1 MRRSKADVR
10 DLLQKAADKG
20 LSEVESLRL
29 QAYEATDEGLAYR
42 EVHTYL
48 QQEMPQR
55 LPEFRMN
62 RHKLKG
68 IAAHIDGQVQ
78 RKRRVQRGVYTVRS
92 VAMAT
97 AVLLILFLGYNW
109 LITDNFIP
117 EPAAAPTSIA
127 VPTTPTAALAP
138 RMKYANLET
147 AVPELLTQLPP
158 VQYAYTLPA
167 TAAKAGFDL
176 LIPTQLDSDMTFV
189 GSTVNAKQ
197 NAAEIVLRNSLKVAK
212 MHRLWFLIQSPLYE
226 PRPNQ
231 GIPLSYQVP
240 WSMENARKVPIEA
253 RTIAMGSGESIYE
266 GYDLMYTEGR
276 YSGMGEVISVR
287 MLSWQADDRQFTL
300 AVVSPNP
307 ISADSM
313 KQTIEKWQL
322 APYVP

>member
-1 MRRSKADVR
+1 MRRNKADVR
-10 DLLQKAADKG
+10 DLLQKAVDQP
-20 LSEVESLRL
+20 LSEVETLRL
-29 QAYEATDEGLAYR
+29 QAYEATDEGQAYH
-42 EVHTYL
+42 EVHAYL
-48 QQEMPQR
+48 QQEMPRR

-68 IAAHIDGQVQ
+68 IASHIDGQVQ

-97 AVLLILFLGYNW
+97 AVFLILFLGYNW
-109 LITDNFIP
+109 LITDDFIP
-117 EPAAAPTSIA
+117 EPAAFTTVA

-147 AVPELLTQLPP
+147 AVPELLKQLPP
-158 VQYAYTLPA
+158 VQYAHTLPE
-167 TAAKAGFDL
+167 TAEKAGFDL
-176 LIPTQLDSDMTFV
+176 FIPTQLDSDMTFV
-189 GSTVNAKQ
+189 GSMFNEKQ

-212 MHRLWFLIQSPLYE
+212 MHRLWFLIQSPLHE
-226 PRPNQ
+226 PRSNQ

-240 WSMENARKVPIEA
+240 WSMEIAGKVPIEGQ
-253 RTIAMGSGESIYE
+253 TIAMGRGEGIYE
-266 GYDLMYTEGR
+266 GYDLMYTDGKH
-276 YSGMGEVISVR
+276 SGMGEVISVR
-287 MLSWQADDRQFTL
+287 MLSWQSGDRQLTL

-313 KQTIEKWQL
+313 KQMIEKWQL